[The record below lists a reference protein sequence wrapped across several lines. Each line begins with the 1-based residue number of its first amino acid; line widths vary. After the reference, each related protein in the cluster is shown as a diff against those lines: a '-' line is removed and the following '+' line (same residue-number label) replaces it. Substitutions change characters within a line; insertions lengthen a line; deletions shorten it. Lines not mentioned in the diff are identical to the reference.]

1 LSTLTLEYEKVNFK
15 GDDELSENNELSRNN
30 NLSKC
35 VVDDFHYIT
44 PQDQDTYFFIN
55 DGDDV

>member
-1 LSTLTLEYEKVNFK
+1 MKRSILKAMMSL
-15 GDDELSENNELSRNN
+15 DDELSGNNELSRNN

-35 VVDDFHYIT
+35 LVDDFHYIT

>member
-1 LSTLTLEYEKVNFK
+1 MTLEYEKVNFE